1 MLDNPE
7 LVMMHGQRQGTS
19 NDIATMMGLNA
30 IGGEEL
36 EEDSSDSLIN
46 SHRRSRS

>member
-7 LVMMHGQRQGTS
+7 LVMMHGQRQGMS
-19 NDIATMMGLNA
+19 NEIATMMGMNI
-30 IGGEEL
+30 IGGEDLDQE
-36 EEDSSDSLIN
+36 STDSLIN

>member
-7 LVMMHGQRQGTS
+7 LVMMHGQKQGMS
-19 NDIATMMGLNA
+19 NDIATMMGLNV

-36 EEDSSDSLIN
+36 EEDSTDSLIN

>member
-7 LVMMHGQRQGTS
+7 LVMMHGQRQGMS

-36 EEDSSDSLIN
+36 
-46 SHRRSRS
+46 